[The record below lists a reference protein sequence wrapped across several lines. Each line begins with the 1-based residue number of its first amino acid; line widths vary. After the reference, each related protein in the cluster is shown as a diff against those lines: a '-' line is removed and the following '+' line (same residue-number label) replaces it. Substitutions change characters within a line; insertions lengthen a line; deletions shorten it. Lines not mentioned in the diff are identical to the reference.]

1 LSLQYNLGML
11 VYCVASRTL
20 YKTVLAVALATVATV
35 ASITLAQETT
45 PAREQTVF
53 HEYEPVQHAV
63 PLSPEVL
70 QVLLRR
76 KEVKEVLE
84 FASKEGRD
92 NPSQFFEAAKVHL
105 RGSDEADLVVQGYPP
120 VSGADNAW
128 FWVVLLAHGATP
140 RIVLWGHADSLEVMS
155 SRTNGYRN
163 IHCSWSSASGET
175 IEWKYHF
182 NGEKYILWK
191 KTDSLNR

>member
-1 LSLQYNLGML
+1 ML
-11 VYCVASRTL
+11 THCVASRTL
-20 YKTVLAVALATVATV
+20 YKIVLAFALATVAAV
-35 ASITLAQETT
+35 ASITPAQETT
-45 PAREQTVF
+45 PAGEQTVF

-76 KEVKEVLE
+76 KEVKEALE
-84 FASKEGRD
+84 FASREGRD
-92 NPSQFFEAAKVHL
+92 NPSQFFEATKVHL
-105 RGSDEADLVVQGYPP
+105 RGSDEADLVVRGYPP

-140 RIVLWGHADSLEVMS
+140 RIVLWGHADSLEVMT

-191 KTDSLNR
+191 KTDAINR